1 MPKINRFEEIE
12 CWRKARELTRSI
24 YSISLEGRFSKDFAL
39 RDQLRRAAIS
49 ILSNIAEGFE
59 RDGNK
64 EFVQFLS
71 IAKGSCGET
80 RAQLYVALDQ
90 EYISE
95 AQFRSISESDRNK
108 PNVVRS
114 NQIPKT
120 VRVGRQKI
128 YLVSELHFGI

>member
-1 MPKINRFEEIE
+1 MPEIKRFEDID
-12 CWRKARELTRSI
+12 CWKKARELTKSI

-39 RDQLRRAAIS
+39 RDQLRRATIS

-71 IAKGSCGET
+71 IAKGSCGEA

-90 EYISE
+90 QYISE
-95 AQFRSISESDRNK
+95 AQFRSISEMAIEISRMLSGLGK
-108 PNVVRS
+108 YLKQS
-114 NQIPKT
+114 EL
-120 VRVGRQKI
+120 VGRK
-128 YLVSELHFGI
+128 YT